1 MLFASNVDVVARAF
15 VTHMIH
21 LKSHSWCIYIPTFPI
36 QLIHLRGQKIYRFVP
51 WIPMRFRQ
59 STPSSWRA
67 LWSPQIVVKSEGM
80 NPPKM
85 PRTPKTEGG
94 SNYQVHS
101 SRRDLFVI
109 PKIVGEVT
117 ELITI
122 PTKNRSP
129 AELPFAFEFFENPL
143 GLSVKWHESVNRK
156 FRGKK
161 RVQEKKS
168 CTSWEVVI
176 SPIVGVSM
184 GVSENGGTPK
194 SSILIG
200 FSIKKTIHFGVPL
213 FLETS
218 ICPFAE
224 NFLFS
229 RVGWP
234 NPNCWEGLDPGTK
247 MATLPSNLQ
256 GFLTCCWWTKSCTTW
271 DG

>member
-67 LWSPQIVVKSEGM
+67 LWSPKSWWKVREWI
-80 NPPKM
+80 PPKC
-85 PRTPKTEGG
+85 PELLKLRGLQLPGPFKPPWPFCYPQNRWGGHRTHNHPNKK
-94 SNYQVHS
+94 QVT
-101 SRRDLFVI
+101 SRIAICIWVFW
-109 PKIVGEVT
+109 K
-117 ELITI
+117 
-122 PTKNRSP
+122 
-129 AELPFAFEFFENPL
+129 PL
-143 GLSVKWHESVNRK
+143 GFVCQMARISESQVSW
-156 FRGKK
+156 KK

-176 SPIVGVSM
+176 NPIVGVSM

-200 FSIKKTIHFGVPL
+200 FSIKKLSILAYHYFWKHPYAHL
-213 FLETS
+213 QKTS
-218 ICPFAE
+218 YFPGWDDQTPT
-224 NFLFS
+224 
-229 RVGWP
+229 VGR
-234 NPNCWEGLDPGTK
+234 G
-247 MATLPSNLQ
+247 
-256 GFLTCCWWTKSCTTW
+256 
-271 DG
+271 